1 MSEEKEIP
9 KTSHEEQK
17 INLELKKAQ
26 ASKLKAE
33 AKKIKTESEIL
44 SNQKKKQAVDIE
56 KVKVEL
62 DKQKIVL
69 KKEEL
74 ALEQSKVEYELKKI
88 QLDDKLDFINRKE
101 ASDERNFLYRFND
114 KVSKDTVRHCMETL
128 TEWHRLDSE
137 CAIEIIF
144 SSPGGSI
151 IDGFEL
157 FDFLQ
162 DLRNKGHHLTT
173 GTLGY
178 AASMAGVLLQAGDV
192 RWVGQQAWIMIHRA
206 AFGAWGKTYEIED
219 EVKFIQRIEERILA
233 IFTSRSNLTKNKIK
247 RNWDRKDWWISADEA
262 LTMNLVDEIRAKMP
276 EHSSS

>member
-1 MSEEKEIP
+1 MNEEKSSP
-9 KTSHEEQK
+9 KESPEEKQ

-26 ASKLKAE
+26 ANKINAE

-56 KVKVEL
+56 KIKVEL
-62 DKQKIVL
+62 DKQKFVL

-74 ALEQSKVEYELKKI
+74 SLAQNEIEFKLKQI
-88 QLDDKLDFINRKE
+88 QLDDKLDSIDRKK

-128 TEWHRLDSE
+128 TEWHRLDPE

-178 AASMAGVLLQAGDV
+178 AASMVGVLLQAGDI